1 MIIILEHPAQPST
14 KPFFSFLSPRG
25 IRCSACHWRS
35 LWEFHGPSLA
45 HCSWSRWFATQ
56 IQLLWPSYGH
66 TRWKSS
72 NGFKWG
78 VILIQSSNPNQFVES
93 NQVLC
98 QFQGSLVTTSVRFDN
113 MRVQILKQSVA
124 TEASYSQVRSL
135 LISLRAL
142 AVNCFLCATSGE
154 SCSRKCPW
162 VWSMNFEA
170 IIASKI

>member
-1 MIIILEHPAQPST
+1 MIILEHPAQPST
-14 KPFFSFLSPRG
+14 IFFSFLSPRG

-56 IQLLWPSYGH
+56 IQLLWCSYGH
-66 TRWKSS
+66 TRWMSS

-113 MRVQILKQSVA
+113 MREQILKQSVA

-135 LISLRAL
+135 LISLRVL

-170 IIASKI
+170 ISASKI

>member
-1 MIIILEHPAQPST
+1 MIILEHPAQPS
-14 KPFFSFLSPRG
+14 KKLFFSCLSPRG

-56 IQLLWPSYGH
+56 IQLLWCSYGH

-78 VILIQSSNPNQFVES
+78 VTLIQSSNPS

-124 TEASYSQVRSL
+124 TEASYSQARSL
-135 LISLRAL
+135 LISLRVL
-142 AVNCFLCATSGE
+142 AVPCFLCATSGE

-170 IIASKI
+170 ISASKIYKEQ

>member
-1 MIIILEHPAQPST
+1 MIILEHPAQPST
-14 KPFFSFLSPRG
+14 IFFSFLSPRG

-56 IQLLWPSYGH
+56 IQLLWCSYGH

-78 VILIQSSNPNQFVES
+78 VILIQSSNPS

-142 AVNCFLCATSGE
+142 AVNCFLCATSGG

-162 VWSMNFEA
+162 VWSMNFEV
-170 IIASKI
+170 ISASKI